1 MKSIPLKTFTFKHL
15 TLVFRWKDLTVQAF
29 LVIHGRKSH
38 SFCVCNT
45 EMMETYELI
54 NISSTKHQKKGID
67 EIVCR
72 RYPSYPIQ
80 ILRTM
85 RETKTNSEMAKKK
98 QQQQFISM

>member
-1 MKSIPLKTFTFKHL
+1 
-15 TLVFRWKDLTVQAF
+15 
-29 LVIHGRKSH
+29 
-38 SFCVCNT
+38 
-45 EMMETYELI
+45 METYELI

-67 EIVCR
+67 EIICR

-98 QQQQFISM
+98 TTTTVYINVNQANTRSTTKREILVGKNVLFNLD